1 MKQFTKHMQGQFSG
15 QHTML
20 TAKHAAPDIALD
32 YDAAQR
38 LDNPETFKHVFFK
51 ASPHSETAN
60 QIADAYKSC

>member
-1 MKQFTKHMQGQFSG
+1 
-15 QHTML
+15 ML